1 MRPNELD
8 FMMVNLYTRE
18 TPAHIYRTKNH
29 DDVEVLYYTPDA
41 QLLLEKGIY
50 APIYYHKGDIP
61 RLPLEEPFLYQK
73 ILKNTAIILPGYI
86 MDFASFLE
94 EKKTSP
100 CGIGEKALI
109 YSISEHMRLLPENEK
124 MWCLTNAMRYGGAL
138 DFYQLPVLK
147 EFCNSRGYP
156 QLLIGAGNR
165 DYAYILKDLPKNQG
179 NMEYLLKKCPDIMDN
194 NGTLEQTYLFTYDN
208 EADKLIRIS

>member
-61 RLPLEEPFLYQK
+61 RLPLEE
-73 ILKNTAIILPGYI
+73 
-86 MDFASFLE
+86 
-94 EKKTSP
+94 KKTSP
-100 CGIGEKALI
+100 CGIVEKALI